1 MAGLSSKASDTI
13 LSSYRVQL
21 PFGPGSAPGA
31 LPIALP
37 RLDNLPGLRDEPDAC
52 RKRLWELDPT
62 LHCSIIG
69 TCLSQG
75 ELREILR
82 RIARSEG
89 LVVATPSDHEL
100 HSLGV
105 RLAERRDGRANC
117 CTRRWTGATPL
128 PSRPLPRQET
138 RARSKQ
144 SGRLHSRRAPFP
156 ADIGRC

>member
-21 PFGPGSAPGA
+21 PFGPGSAPGV

-37 RLDNLPGLRDEPDAC
+37 RLDNLPGLRDEPDPR

-75 ELREILR
+75 
-82 RIARSEG
+82 
-89 LVVATPSDHEL
+89 
-100 HSLGV
+100 
-105 RLAERRDGRANC
+105 
-117 CTRRWTGATPL
+117 
-128 PSRPLPRQET
+128 
-138 RARSKQ
+138 
-144 SGRLHSRRAPFP
+144 
-156 ADIGRC
+156 

>member
-37 RLDNLPGLRDEPDAC
+37 RLDNLPGVPR

-69 TCLSQG
+69 TCLQG
-75 ELREILR
+75 ELRESC
-82 RIARSEG
+82 ASRS
-89 LVVATPSDHEL
+89 
-100 HSLGV
+100 
-105 RLAERRDGRANC
+105 
-117 CTRRWTGATPL
+117 
-128 PSRPLPRQET
+128 
-138 RARSKQ
+138 
-144 SGRLHSRRAPFP
+144 
-156 ADIGRC
+156 